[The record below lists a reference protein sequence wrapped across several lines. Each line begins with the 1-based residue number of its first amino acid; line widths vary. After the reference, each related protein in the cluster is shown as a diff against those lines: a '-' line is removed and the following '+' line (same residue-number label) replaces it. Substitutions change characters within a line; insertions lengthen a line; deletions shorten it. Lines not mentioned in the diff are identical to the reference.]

1 MSTEHVLGGRM
12 ACQAKYIGAV
22 SSGSIRGCSRDC
34 QPEHGCGSFRDFG
47 GLAEIMRGGAR
58 EGLTR
63 AAPGGEVGKVSAT
76 LAILNV
82 TTGPL

>member
-1 MSTEHVLGGRM
+1 M
-12 ACQAKYIGAV
+12 AKYIGAV

-58 EGLTR
+58 GAHAR
-63 AAPGGEVGKVSAT
+63 GAGGG
-76 LAILNV
+76 
-82 TTGPL
+82 GW

>member
-1 MSTEHVLGGRM
+1 MSTEHVLGGWM
-12 ACQAKYIGAV
+12 AKYIGAV

-58 EGLTR
+58 AGLTR
-63 AAPGGEVGKVSAT
+63 AAPGGEVRKVSCHA
-76 LAILNV
+76 
-82 TTGPL
+82 GHF